1 MSKVT
6 KDTKDTK
13 DAKPIAKV
21 TKLNVQAT
29 IAVERDGVVL
39 SEGVGQPFVMFAGQ
53 LADFASLIASI
64 EKAVNANPDAIN
76 ALIEQGKPKA

>member
-13 DAKPIAKV
+13 PIAKV
-21 TKLNVQAT
+21 TKLTVQAT

-39 SEGVGQPFVMFAGQ
+39 SEGAGQPFVMFAGQ
-53 LADFASLIASI
+53 LADFAALIASI
-64 EKAVNANPDAIN
+64 EKAINGNPDAIN
-76 ALIEQGKPKA
+76 ALIEQGRPKA